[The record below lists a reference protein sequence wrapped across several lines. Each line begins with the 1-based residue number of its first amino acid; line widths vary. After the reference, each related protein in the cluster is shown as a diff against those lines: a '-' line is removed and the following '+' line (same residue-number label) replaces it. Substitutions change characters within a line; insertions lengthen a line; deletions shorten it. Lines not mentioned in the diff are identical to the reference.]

1 MIAAIKELG
10 KHSTYFAGVAS
21 VVMLF
26 GVDNIEA
33 WAQDKV
39 TEKVNE
45 RVAELERKVDEA
57 EKKRQEDSD
66 EIKRLIIE
74 ALAK

>member
-1 MIAAIKELG
+1 MNAILKDLG
-10 KHSTYFAGVAS
+10 KHSTYAAGVLS
-21 VVMLF
+21 VVWML
-26 GVDNIEA
+26 GADNVKAI
-33 WAQDKV
+33 AQEMV
-39 TEKVNE
+39 TEEVSK
-45 RVAELERKVDEA
+45 RVDALEKKVDEA